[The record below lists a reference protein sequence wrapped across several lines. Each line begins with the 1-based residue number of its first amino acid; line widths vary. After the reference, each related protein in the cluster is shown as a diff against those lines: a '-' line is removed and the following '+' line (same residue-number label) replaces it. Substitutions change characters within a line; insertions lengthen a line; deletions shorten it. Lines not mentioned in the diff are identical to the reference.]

1 MRGVPIPAAGDGA
14 CPPEGVVSD
23 DELTRLALAADPAA
37 PLDPDATAWT
47 PELDGGLQL
56 LPAWYMPLPRTRAA
70 GRRWP
75 ATLAAVVVVGFLL
88 IDACGLCI
96 TSGFLS
102 WA

>member
-1 MRGVPIPAAGDGA
+1 MDRGRGGA
-14 CPPEGVVSD
+14 VGLSD
-23 DELTRLALAADPAA
+23 EDVTDEELERLAMAADPLA
-37 PLDPDATAWT
+37 PLDPEATAWR

-56 LPAWYMPLPRTRAA
+56 LPSWYMPLPRTRAA
-70 GRRWP
+70 GGRWP
-75 ATLAAVVVVGFLL
+75 VALAAVVVVGFLL